1 MIDMELSDDLMTQL
15 EIVNN
20 TQKKPEVSSTIAKFD
35 DTGTLHVK
43 GYDEDG
49 KPIQDMA
56 FKKEYDWQRR
66 EKIRKYDVDL
76 REEEEERLETVHKN
90 NVLMTIGLF
99 TLIGLLVVLTICS
112 FIIISK

>member
-1 MIDMELSDDLMTQL
+1 MIDMELSDDLVTQL

-35 DTGTLHVK
+35 DYGTLYVR

-76 REEEEERLETVHKN
+76 KEEEAERLGVVHKN
-90 NVLMTIGLF
+90 NTLMTIGLF